1 MDPGP
6 LLNTLLHEVKDA
18 VIVCDSDARLTLFNQ
33 AAALL
38 LGQNRTLSI
47 GESLYD
53 LCLESPIAYAIG
65 LLQYQ
70 HALKNQPDRYPY
82 VQFMNTSI
90 SQKQFFRC
98 RLSLL
103 PPPADAKSS
112 FVLIL
117 EDISAWYV
125 PDNPLFMKIE
135 DFRAPLTNLRA
146 AVENLTEYPEMSPVM
161 RSAFEN
167 VLVQESF
174 NLTEAF
180 NALAGS
186 CRVIM
191 QTQSHLA
198 QMDTEVL
205 FGYVA
210 HHLQSKKVP
219 VAAKPDRSVG
229 VKVDIYGFLQVLDYL
244 ITSIKQQQKG
254 GKLSCRAH
262 IGEQFIYFD
271 FIWSGPFITTA
282 AVAKMLERKL
292 EHSIGGMSASSILRS
307 MDGDVWSQQQENTK
321 TTLRLALP
329 IAEKAG
335 R

>member
-6 LLNTLLHEVKDA
+6 LLNTLLHEVKDG
-18 VIVCDSDARLTLFNQ
+18 VIVCDPDAKITIFNRAAKELF
-33 AAALL
+33 
-38 LGQNRTLSI
+38 GQSLPLSE
-47 GESLYD
+47 GESLYK
-53 LCLESPIAYAIG
+53 LCLQSPVAHALG

-70 HALKNQPDRYPY
+70 HALKNQPYRYPF
-82 VQFMNTSI
+82 VQFMNASI
-90 SQKQFFRC
+90 SQEQFFRC
-98 RLSLL
+98 RISLL
-103 PPPADAKSS
+103 PPLADAKNS
-112 FVLIL
+112 FVVIL

-167 VLVQESF
+167 VLVQEAL

-191 QTQSHLA
+191 QTQNHLA
-198 QMDTEVL
+198 QLDTELL
-205 FGYVA
+205 FGYAA
-210 HHLQSKKVP
+210 HHLQSRKIS
-219 VAAKPDRSVG
+219 VAATPDRSIA

-244 ITSIKQQQKG
+244 VSTIEQNQKG
-254 GKLSCRAH
+254 SGLSCQAH
-262 IGEQFIYFD
+262 IGEQFTYFD
-271 FIWSGPFITTA
+271 FIWSGPFIPTA
-282 AVAKMLERKL
+282 AVEKMLEKKL
-292 EHSIGGMSASSILRS
+292 EHSIGGMSVSSILRS
-307 MDGDVWSQQQENTK
+307 MDGDIWSQQHDK
-321 TTLRLALP
+321 AKSMLRLALP
-329 IAEKAG
+329 IAVQAG